1 MENSSLVRPRLEASF
16 DVFDTSKDAHK
27 VASARLTDQE
37 DSECPTIRQQ
47 LRTSPAPGHEEP

>member
-27 VASARLTDQE
+27 VASARLTGQE
-37 DSECPTIRQQ
+37 PTIRQQ